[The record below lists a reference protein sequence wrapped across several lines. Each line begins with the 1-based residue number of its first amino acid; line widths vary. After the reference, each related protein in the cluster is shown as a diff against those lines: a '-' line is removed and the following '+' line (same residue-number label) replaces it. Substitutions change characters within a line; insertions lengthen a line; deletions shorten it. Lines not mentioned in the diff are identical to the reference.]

1 MQADSGN
8 SMHMSVDS
16 TVDNAV
22 LEGLVREISEGVRG
36 QVKPWPTAI
45 DELVEVS
52 GQPFLEVVMLRGGPD
67 GPLDG
72 GRAVHAERHRP
83 DLPGIAL
90 RSVVPALDDADLP
103 GAGIAGNG
111 LPVRPLPLR
120 AARVRSCPRALP
132 VRCLE
137 RVQDQRPLV

>member
-1 MQADSGN
+1 MRALTGN

-16 TVDNAV
+16 IVDNAD
-22 LEGLVREISEGVRG
+22 LPGLLRGTPRHVRG
-36 QVKPWPTAI
+36 QVQPRPLAV

-52 GQPFLEVVMLRGGPD
+52 GQPFLEVVVFRGGSD

-90 RSVVPALDDADLP
+90 RCVVPALDRADLP
-103 GAGIAGNG
+103 GAAIAGNG
-111 LPVRPLPLR
+111 LPVGPLPFR
-120 AARVRSCPRALP
+120 AARVRSCPRAVP
-132 VRCLE
+132 VRCL
-137 RVQDQRPLV
+137 VTPGL